1 MKRILGLVG
10 MLALGAGLF
19 ATPHVAHAQ
28 RGGDT
33 VNCFSDNGRRSYCRV
48 PWRDA
53 RLIRQDS
60 KTACIR
66 GRTWDMDRNGLWVDD
81 GCRGIFQ
88 EAGGWGGGRPGWGD
102 GGRPGWGDDGR
113 PGGGRPGY
121 GGNSGQIVSC
131 DSEDNKRVFCRWP
144 LGRGARLVEQNSNA
158 SCREGYSYGFTRDGI
173 WADHGCRAKFDIG
186 R

>member
-88 EAGGWGGGRPGWGD
+88 EAGGWGGG
-102 GGRPGWGDDGR
+102 GRPGWGGGRPGDGDGR
-113 PGGGRPGY
+113 PGWGGG
-121 GGNSGQIVSC
+121 SQVVSC
-131 DSEDNKRVFCRWP
+131 GSVNNRRNFCSAP
-144 LGRGARLVEQNSNA
+144 IGRGARMVAQDSDS
-158 SCREGYSYGFTRDGI
+158 SCREGYSFGFTRDGI
-173 WADHGCRAKFDIG
+173 WVDRGCRGRFDTG

>member
-1 MKRILGLVG
+1 MKRILGLVA

-28 RGGDT
+28 RGGGDT
-33 VNCFSDNGRRSYCRV
+33 VNCYSDNGRRSYCRV

-53 RLIRQDS
+53 RLVRQDS
-60 KTACIR
+60 NTACIR
-66 GRTWDMDRNGLWVDD
+66 GRTWDMDRGGLWVDD

-88 EAGGWGGGRPGWGD
+88 EAGGWGGGRPGYD
-102 GGRPGWGDDGR
+102 DHDGRPGY
-113 PGGGRPGY
+113 GGGRPGY
-121 GGNSGQIVSC
+121 GGGGQVVSC

-144 LGRGARLVEQNSNA
+144 VGRGARLVEQNSKND
-158 SCREGYSYGFTRDGI
+158 CREGYSYGFTRDGI

>member
-1 MKRILGLVG
+1 MRRILGL
-10 MLALGAGLF
+10 F
-19 ATPHVAHAQ
+19 ATVAIGALSLAAPHVAHAQ

-33 VNCFSDNGRRSYCRV
+33 VNCYSDNGRRSYCRV

-60 KTACIR
+60 QTACIR
-66 GRTWDMDRNGLWVDD
+66 GRTWDIDRGGLWVDD

-88 EAGGWGGGRPGWGD
+88 EARGWGGDDRPGWGGRPD
-102 GGRPGWGDDGR
+102 DDRPGW
-113 PGGGRPGY
+113 GGGRPGY
-121 GGNSGQIVSC
+121 GGGGQIVSC

-144 LGRGARLVEQNSNA
+144 IGRGARLVEQTSKANCS
-158 SCREGYSYGFTRDGI
+158 EGYSYGFTRDGI
-173 WADHGCRAKFDIG
+173 WADRGCRGKFDIG